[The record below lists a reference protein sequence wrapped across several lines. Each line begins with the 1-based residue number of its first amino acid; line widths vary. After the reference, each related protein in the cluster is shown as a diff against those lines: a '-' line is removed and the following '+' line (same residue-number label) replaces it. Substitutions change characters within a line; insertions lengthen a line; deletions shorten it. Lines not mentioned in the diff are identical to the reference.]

1 MSRTRPPARPDRR
14 PAPCVAGLV
23 LAAGG
28 SSRMGTAKALLD
40 AGGMTFVGRLVQ
52 TLAGA
57 GCEPVVVV
65 APARTGGVADE
76 AARSGAR
83 LVVNPG
89 GAGGQI
95 GSLRAGLSW
104 LAQGEDPPAAVLFT
118 PVDNPA
124 VAPAT
129 IEALIASWRATRATR
144 AAPAARAVIVLPR
157 YGNRRGHPVL
167 ADMRIAHE
175 FHEPDL
181 PEGARTVV
189 RRDPGRVVE
198 VEVED
203 PGAVE
208 DIDTPERYRRR
219 FLREPSPGAS
229 A

>member
-1 MSRTRPPARPDRR
+1 
-14 PAPCVAGLV
+14 
-23 LAAGG
+23 
-28 SSRMGTAKALLD
+28 MGTVKALLD

-57 GCEPVVVV
+57 GCDPVVVV

-76 AARSGAR
+76 AARTGAR
-83 LVVNPG
+83 LAVNPG

-95 GSLRAGLSW
+95 GSLRAGLLW
-104 LAQGEDPPAAVLFT
+104 LAQGEDPPAAVVFT

-129 IEALIASWRATRATR
+129 VEALIAAWRADR
-144 AAPAARAVIVLPR
+144 AARSARVAIVLPR
-157 YGNRRGHPVL
+157 SGNRRGHPVL

-175 FHEPDL
+175 FHEPGL

-208 DIDTPERYRRR
+208 DIDTPARYRRR
-219 FLREPSPGAS
+219 FRREPSPRPRSRTGKPGAS